1 MGYNRYCRK
10 ENNIFRLSES
20 TRKEGITMETM
31 INTNDRNNLTFT
43 NKKLQNATMQIMQ
56 IAGKIKNNWF
66 QIGAIIAE
74 VDQQELYKDDGFENV
89 HAWTMRAFG
98 IKKTTSYDLLRIGK
112 EYTRE
117 LLSDKGKVT
126 GYECNLLPENSKANF
141 TTTQVMKMLP
151 AGHEKAQELVD
162 NGVITPDMTTT
173 AISKVIKDLN
183 KKDEEPEEPATD
195 ASNEPAEDEAPEAPT
210 HEEWLRMTFD
220 KITTGELIEEM
231 KIRGF
236 TIFDKEGKV
245 M

>member
-1 MGYNRYCRK
+1 
-10 ENNIFRLSES
+10 
-20 TRKEGITMETM
+20 METM
-31 INTNDRNNLTFT
+31 INTNDRNSLTFT

-74 VDQQELYKDDGFENV
+74 VDREELYKDDGFENV
-89 HAWTMRAFG
+89 HAWTMRAFN

-117 LLSDKGKVT
+117 LTTEKGRVM
-126 GYECNLLPENSKANF
+126 GYECNLLPENSEANF

-151 AGHEKAQELVD
+151 AGHDKAQELVD
-162 NGVITPDMTTT
+162 SGVITPDMTTT

-183 KKDEEPEEPATD
+183 KKDEEEPATEQPKEEPAT
-195 ASNEPAEDEAPEAPT
+195 EQEEPEAPT

-220 KITTGELIEEM
+220 KITTGELIEEL

-236 TIFDKEGKV
+236 VIFDKEGKA